1 MRAAPTERIA
11 GLAFFAFTMLQIS
24 FFVVDSDLSA
34 SGIILMS
41 PMQVTAANLAKQ
53 LPQAFHYIDDTLVP
67 GGWVRESLSPY
78 IRCQFKSGGKG
89 PCVKER
95 QRLFDMEYVRNGTNL
110 PLLVELLETQGL
122 ASQQFIVYGCSLI
135 VLSALFSLYYS
146 VKTAV
151 LGFVLLGYGIYE
163 GNHIPLPP
171 MVFVAFL
178 CIYAGFQLG
187 EPRGGA
193 QLKPVK
199 QKAGGQQQNGQQ
211 QKQQAGSS
219 KGTLQKTSKRTQN
232 RKQRK

>member
-1 MRAAPTERIA
+1 MKAAPIERIA
-11 GLAFFAFTMLQIS
+11 GLAFFAFTMLQVS

-78 IRCQFKSGGKG
+78 IRCQFKTGGKG
-89 PCVKER
+89 PCDTER
-95 QRLFDMEYVRNGTNL
+95 QRLFDIQYVRNGTNL

-122 ASQQFIVYGCSLI
+122 AAQQFIVYGCSLI

-163 GNHIPLPP
+163 VSRHGGSVLQHSALNDHEGML
-171 MVFVAFL
+171 A
-178 CIYAGFQLG
+178 AGKQLQCVPCQPG
-187 EPRGGA
+187 SCA
-193 QLKPVK
+193 VSMHAALKHARHV
-199 QKAGGQQQNGQQ
+199 
-211 QKQQAGSS
+211 
-219 KGTLQKTSKRTQN
+219 
-232 RKQRK
+232 

>member
-1 MRAAPTERIA
+1 
-11 GLAFFAFTMLQIS
+11 
-24 FFVVDSDLSA
+24 
-34 SGIILMS
+34 
-41 PMQVTAANLAKQ
+41 MQVTAANLAKQ

-163 GNHIPLPP
+163 VRGHNGSALP
-171 MVFVAFL
+171 VGTVASDACSRQTAAVHAVLAWQL
-178 CIYAGFQLG
+178 CRQYAGSTSMQGVCSGTASAALTTQHVCWG
-187 EPRGGA
+187 GGA
-193 QLKPVK
+193 HGRSV
-199 QKAGGQQQNGQQ
+199 
-211 QKQQAGSS
+211 
-219 KGTLQKTSKRTQN
+219 
-232 RKQRK
+232 